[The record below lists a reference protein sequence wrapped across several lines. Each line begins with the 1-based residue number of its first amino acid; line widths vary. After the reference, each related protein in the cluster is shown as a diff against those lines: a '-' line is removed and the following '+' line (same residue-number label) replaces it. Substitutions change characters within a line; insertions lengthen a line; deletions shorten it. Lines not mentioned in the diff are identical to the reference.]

1 MFTKPL
7 TESSTTFQ
15 LEEKIVYP
23 VTGLTTTLLKRFGFC
38 QYQLLCIAA
47 TTVVPEHIAPH
58 HTVVQVL
65 AGQGILTFDRS
76 KVQLKK
82 NAIVFIPTC
91 TPYAIEAISN
101 LALLITLSQV
111 EL

>member
-7 TESSTTFQ
+7 TESSTTLQ

-38 QYQLLCIAA
+38 QYQLLCIAS

-58 HTVVQVL
+58 HTVIQVL
-65 AGQGILTFDRS
+65 AGQGSLTFDNS
-76 KVQLKK
+76 KFQLEKS
-82 NAIVFIPTC
+82 AIVFIPTC
-91 TPYAIEAISN
+91 MPYALRAESN

-111 EL
+111 DI